1 MAFTLY
7 GTIVKWICVYKNNDM
22 LTGIM
27 VIDSAVRFTD
37 KINYTINNGCC
48 AYNSICLI
56 VQFIGT

>member
-27 VIDSAVRFTD
+27 VIDSLLRFTD
-37 KINYTINNGCC
+37 KINYPINNGCC
-48 AYNSICLI
+48 AYNSDCRI
-56 VQFIGT
+56 V